1 MLAAALKYLSNH
13 RNYRHELDNK
23 SRKQCNITF
32 IDEKLEIKR
41 IIDWRKKSSYTF
53 RTRLGFKQHD
63 VILAIE

>member
-1 MLAAALKYLSNH
+1 MQLNETHIAEGLDHKDLLAAALKYLSNH

-41 IIDWRKKSSYTF
+41 IID
-53 RTRLGFKQHD
+53 
-63 VILAIE
+63 